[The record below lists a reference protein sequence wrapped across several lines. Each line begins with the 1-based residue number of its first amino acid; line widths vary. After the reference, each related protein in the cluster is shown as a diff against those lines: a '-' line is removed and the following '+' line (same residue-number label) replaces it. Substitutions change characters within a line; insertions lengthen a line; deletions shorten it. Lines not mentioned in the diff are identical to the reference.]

1 MLDIVIIFSI
11 LNKEKT
17 DHYYSNYFFLHISFQ
32 LKRIPHF
39 NIRQQRVSVL
49 EVKYSMEA
57 PLYIKGKARNGPTF
71 REAVLVHAV
80 ARLVLHPFFKNI
92 QTSWVKMG
100 PGGIKVCL
108 QAGVNDL
115 GGTLMNESITRAA
128 GTIHGQEMPP
138 VKMEGLIK
146 SINRIPQERST
157 LYGVPLSSQRSISK
171 ISFRL
176 EQDSFSKAS

>member
-1 MLDIVIIFSI
+1 
-11 LNKEKT
+11 
-17 DHYYSNYFFLHISFQ
+17 
-32 LKRIPHF
+32 
-39 NIRQQRVSVL
+39 
-49 EVKYSMEA
+49 
-57 PLYIKGKARNGPTF
+57 
-71 REAVLVHAV
+71 
-80 ARLVLHPFFKNI
+80 
-92 QTSWVKMG
+92 MG

-138 VKMEGLIK
+138 VKMEELIK

>member
-11 LNKEKT
+11 LIKEKS
-17 DHYYSNYFFLHISFQ
+17 DHYYRNYFFLHISFQ

-57 PLYIKGKARNGPTF
+57 PLYIKGKARKGPTF

-100 PGGIKVCL
+100 SGGIKVCL

>member
-1 MLDIVIIFSI
+1 
-11 LNKEKT
+11 
-17 DHYYSNYFFLHISFQ
+17 
-32 LKRIPHF
+32 
-39 NIRQQRVSVL
+39 
-49 EVKYSMEA
+49 
-57 PLYIKGKARNGPTF
+57 
-71 REAVLVHAV
+71 
-80 ARLVLHPFFKNI
+80 
-92 QTSWVKMG
+92 MG

-157 LYGVPLSSQRSISK
+157 LYGVPLSSQ
-171 ISFRL
+171 
-176 EQDSFSKAS
+176 